1 MFLNLENSRER
12 NYGTTF
18 VNDEEAQ
25 IVEEIVKIFIDKKY
39 DMKRFGFVSP
49 YSGQISLLKNKLSK
63 YGMDQQVKTIDSW

>member
-1 MFLNLENSRER
+1 MFLNLKNSREK

-18 VNDEEAQ
+18 VNHEEAQ
-25 IVEEIVKIFIDKKY
+25 LVEEIVKIFIAKKY